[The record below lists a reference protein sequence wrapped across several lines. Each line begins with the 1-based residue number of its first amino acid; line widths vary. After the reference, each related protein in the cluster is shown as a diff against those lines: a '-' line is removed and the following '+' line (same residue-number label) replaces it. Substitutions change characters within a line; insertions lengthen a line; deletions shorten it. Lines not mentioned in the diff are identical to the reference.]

1 MKDDI
6 AASPTKSFFV
16 NMLTRDID
24 LQDAILDLLDNCVDG
39 IVRSKKGNLSGEKP
53 YAGFWAK
60 ITANPER
67 FVIEDNCGGIPRKL
81 AEDVAFRMGR
91 LVGAKPEKLE
101 TVGIYGIGMK
111 RAIFKLGKRAVVRSE
126 HDGKAFEV
134 TITPEWLQDEST
146 WQLTSVDVK
155 PTGNPGTTITVT
167 ELHDPIRRDFSK
179 ANTPFLT
186 NLYGMIAE
194 NYSVIIGKG
203 FDVELNTDSVKRV
216 EFNLLVSKS
225 NRGQDKKNSINP
237 FVYKGK
243 FGDVEFEVVVGFYR
257 PPLTEEEIEGE
268 NEAPR
273 ADLSQAGW
281 SVICNDRLVLRSDK
295 TATTGWG
302 TGGVP
307 RFHNQFSSISG
318 VVTLRSTD
326 PAQLPLKT
334 TKRGIETSSDVYFR
348 LLDPMR
354 EGTKQF
360 TDYTNK
366 WKGKLDEVKPHFAD
380 AEPLPAAT
388 IPKAVSA
395 GLKSIPKTSLPA
407 NAEADVFKPALPQP
421 DKAESDK
428 AKITFTRPVTEV
440 RAVAK
445 SLLDDEEAKPSQVGD
460 ACFQAALDAI
470 PKSKKKKS

>member
-1 MKDDI
+1 MKNDI

-16 NMLTRDID
+16 SMLTRDID

-39 IVRSKKGNLSGEKP
+39 IVRSKRGNLSGEKP
-53 YAGFWAK
+53 YDKFRAK
-60 ITANPER
+60 ITATSER

-81 AEDVAFRMGR
+81 AEEVAFRMGR
-91 LVGAKPEKLE
+91 LSGKSEKLE

-111 RAIFKLGKRAVVRSE
+111 RAIFKMGKRAVVRSE
-126 HDGKAFEV
+126 HDGKAFQV
-134 TITPEWLQDEST
+134 AITPEWLQDESS
-146 WQLTSVDVK
+146 WQLTSEEVK
-155 PTGNPGTTITVT
+155 PTGTPGTAITVT
-167 ELHDPIRRDFSK
+167 ELYDPIRRDFTNADS
-179 ANTPFLT
+179 PFLE

-203 FDVELNTDSVKRV
+203 FSVELNGEPVKRV

-225 NRGQDKKNSINP
+225 NRGQDKKHAINP
-237 FVYKGK
+237 YVYKGK
-243 FGDVEFEVVVGFYR
+243 IRDVEFEVVVGFYR
-257 PPLTEEEIEGE
+257 PPLTEEDIEKE

-295 TATTGWG
+295 TAITGWG

-334 TKRGIETSSDVYFR
+334 TKRGIETSSDVYYR
-348 LLDPMR
+348 LLDSMR

-360 TDYTNK
+360 TDYTNR
-366 WKGKLDEVKPHFAD
+366 WKGKLDETKNQFAD
-380 AEPLPAAT
+380 AEPLPAAQ
-388 IPKAVSA
+388 IPKAVTA
-395 GLKSIPKTSLPA
+395 GLKPKSNLPP
-407 NAEADVFKPALPQP
+407 DVAAAVYKPTLPQP

-428 AKITFTRPVTEV
+428 VKIVFTRPVTEV

-445 SLLDDEEAKPSQVGD
+445 SLLDDEEAKPAEVGD
-460 ACFQAALDAI
+460 ACFQAALEEI
-470 PKSKKKKS
+470 PKPKKKS

>member
-16 NMLTRDID
+16 SMLTRDID

-53 YAGFWAK
+53 YEKFWAK
-60 ITANPER
+60 ITANSDQ

-81 AEDVAFRMGR
+81 AEEVAFRMGR
-91 LVGAKPEKLE
+91 VPLPKPEKLE

-126 HDGKAFEV
+126 HDGKAFQV
-134 TITPEWLQDEST
+134 AVTPEWLKDESN
-146 WQLTSVDVK
+146 WQLTSEEVK
-155 PTGNPGTTITVT
+155 PSGTTGTTITVT
-167 ELHDPIRRDFSK
+167 ELYDPIRRDFTKTDS
-179 ANTPFLT
+179 PFLED
-186 NLYGMIAE
+186 LYGMIAE

-203 FDVELNTDSVKRV
+203 FNVELNGNPVKRV

-225 NRGQDKKNSINP
+225 NRGQDKKHAINP
-237 FVYKGK
+237 YVYKGK
-243 FGDVEFEVVVGFYR
+243 IRDVEFEVVVGFYR
-257 PPLTEEEIEGE
+257 PPLTEEDIEAE

-307 RFHNQFSSISG
+307 RFHNQFSSIAG
-318 VVTLRSTD
+318 VVNLHSTD

-348 LLDPMR
+348 LLDSMR

-366 WKGKLDEVKPHFAD
+366 WKGKADEVKDQFTD
-380 AEPLPAAT
+380 AQLLPAAQ
-388 IPKAVSA
+388 IPKAVTA
-395 GLKSIPKTSLPA
+395 GLKPVHKSKLPPDVV
-407 NAEADVFKPALPQP
+407 ADIFKPSLPQP
-421 DKAESDK
+421 EKTESDK
-428 AKITFTRPVTEV
+428 VKITFTRSVTEV

-445 SLLDDEEAKPSQVGD
+445 SLLDDEEAKPPQVGD

-470 PKSKKKKS
+470 PKPKKKR